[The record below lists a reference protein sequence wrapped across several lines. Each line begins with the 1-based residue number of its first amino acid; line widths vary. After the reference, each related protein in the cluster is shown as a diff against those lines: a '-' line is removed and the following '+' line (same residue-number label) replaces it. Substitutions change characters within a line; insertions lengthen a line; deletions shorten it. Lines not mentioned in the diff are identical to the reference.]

1 MTRFAALALS
11 CFAAGGGAGLSGD
24 VRTDISARMTSAQQP
39 IQACYAEALKT
50 NRKLRGTM
58 VLTFAA
64 APSTGAFT
72 EISVARDDLGDPK
85 LQQCVTGEVG
95 KLKLEK
101 PQSTRIA
108 VSGYPLDFQPS
119 N

>member
-1 MTRFAALALS
+1 MTRLAALVCL
-11 CFAAGGGAGLSGD
+11 AACGGAGLSSD
-24 VRTDISARMTSAQQP
+24 VRTDISARMASAQQP
-39 IQACYAEALKT
+39 IAACYADALKA

-58 VLTFAA
+58 VLAFAA
-64 APSTGAFT
+64 APKTGQFT
-72 EISVARDDLGDPK
+72 EITVGRDDLGDPN
-85 LQQCVTGEVG
+85 LQRCVVGEVG

-108 VSGYPLDFQPS
+108 VPGYPLDFQPT

>member
-1 MTRFAALALS
+1 MTKLLLLCLAA
-11 CFAAGGGAGLSGD
+11 CGGAGLSAD
-24 VRTDISARMTSAQQP
+24 VRTDVAARMATVQQP
-39 IQACYAEALKT
+39 IQACYATALKA
-50 NRKLRGTM
+50 NRKLRGTL

-72 EISVARDDLGDPK
+72 DIMVQHDELGDPT
-85 LQQCVTGEVG
+85 LQQCVVGEVS

-108 VSGYPLDFQPS
+108 VSSYPIHFEPTK
-119 N
+119 

>member
-1 MTRFAALALS
+1 MIRFAALL
-11 CFAAGGGAGLSGD
+11 CIAACGGTGLSAD
-24 VRTDISARMTSAQQP
+24 VRTDISSRMATAQPP
-39 IQACYAEALKT
+39 IAACYADALKT
-50 NRKLRGTM
+50 NRKLKGTM
-58 VLTFAA
+58 VLTFAT

-72 EISVARDDLGDPK
+72 DISVARDDVGDPG
-85 LQQCVTGEVG
+85 LQRCVIGEVG

>member
-1 MTRFAALALS
+1 MA
-11 CFAAGGGAGLSGD
+11 
-24 VRTDISARMTSAQQP
+24 SAQQP
-39 IQACYAEALKT
+39 IAACYADALKT

-58 VLTFAA
+58 VLSFAT

-72 EISVARDDLGDPK
+72 EVSVARDDVGDPT
-85 LQQCVTGEVG
+85 LQKCVLGEVG

-101 PQSTRIA
+101 PQSTRLA
-108 VSGYPLDFQPS
+108 VSSYPLDFQPS

>member
-1 MTRFAALALS
+1 MTKFAALVLI
-11 CFAAGGGAGLSGD
+11 AACGGTGLSGD
-24 VRTDISARMTSAQQP
+24 VRTDISARMASAQQP
-39 IQACYAEALKT
+39 IAACYADALKG

-58 VLTFAA
+58 VLTFAT

-72 EISVARDDLGDPK
+72 DITVGRDELADAT
-85 LQQCVTGEVG
+85 LQRCVIGEVG

-101 PQSTRIA
+101 PQSTRIS
-108 VSGYPLDFQPS
+108 VSDYPINFAPT